1 MSGAVRTG
9 SGGRSRPDARW
20 WPRRAAGAVVVA
32 LGIAT
37 VACHPS
43 PAGRSSPRRTADLRA
58 QWDALLAC
66 ADAET
71 CLAAAERSRYALDAD
86 LQRMALHV
94 ASFGAPA
101 VPVLGAAVSD
111 GSRPRRREIAELAL
125 ASMGAPALEWARDH
139 DDEVGFEVLVL
150 LARRTSAVA
159 EVRPLLVERLPRQ
172 SAWLLGH
179 LRGGPTGAAR
189 NAGLAVIRLLGPDAR
204 GVVERLCPI
213 LDTQARQEW
222 DLAMNVAEAAGRA
235 GALACAPSLGRALT
249 IPSFRVTTAVLE
261 ALSRLGTEDAE
272 VRRAVLNVA
281 TSHWSPRVRWHAVTT
296 IRFLREPSGFD
307 EQAAIERAVAGGA
320 TLSAY
325 FTADVTAGDPIA
337 AAFATRRQDGP
348 RGAEEAPAC
357 AVGRPASQPIPVV
370 DGDTAALLRP
380 LAEGA
385 QQRIA
390 RQASRLP
397 RVTLADLGIG
407 LGVPLTEAAR
417 DAAVAGSTLLV
428 AACAGARGGGLLAI
442 PRAGPPRALRRGCF
456 ERLLPVGP
464 DRATLWAFEGP
475 RHLGAAYGR
484 IWRVSR
490 EGDAERL
497 VPVVDLPAEAIAI
510 DRRRDAVL
518 IATPAGDVAAD
529 LEGHLRP
536 LACAP
541 R

>member
-1 MSGAVRTG
+1 V
-9 SGGRSRPDARW
+9 
-20 WPRRAAGAVVVA
+20 
-32 LGIAT
+32 
-37 VACHPS
+37 
-43 PAGRSSPRRTADLRA
+43 PADRSSPRRTSELRA

-71 CLAAAERSRYALDAD
+71 CLTAAEQSRYALDAD
-86 LQRMALHV
+86 LQRMARRV

-101 VPVLGAAVSD
+101 VPVLAAAASD

-125 ASMGAPALEWARDH
+125 ASMGAPALEWAREH

-150 LARRTSAVA
+150 LARDTSAVA

-172 SAWLLGH
+172 SAWLLGQ
-179 LRGGPTGAAR
+179 LRGGTTEAAR

-204 GVVERLCPI
+204 SVVEGLCPI

-249 IPSFRVTTAVLE
+249 VPSFRVTTTVLE
-261 ALSRLGTEDAE
+261 ALARLGTEDAE
-272 VRRAVLNVA
+272 VRRAVLRVA

-307 EQAAIERAVAGGA
+307 EQAAIARAIAGGA

-325 FTADVTAGDPIA
+325 LTADFTAGDPIA
-337 AAFATRRQDGP
+337 AAFGTRRQDGP
-348 RGAEEAPAC
+348 HGAEEAPAC
-357 AVGRPASQPIPVV
+357 AVGRPSSTGIPVL
-370 DGDTAALLRP
+370 DGNTAALLRP

-385 QQRIA
+385 RQRVD
-390 RQASRLP
+390 RQAARLP
-397 RVTLADLGIG
+397 RATLADLGLG
-407 LGVPLTEAAR
+407 LGVPLPEAAR
-417 DAAVAGSTLLV
+417 DAATAGPTLFVAT
-428 AACAGARGGGLLAI
+428 CAGDRGGGLLAV

-475 RHLGAAYGR
+475 SHLGAAYGR

-490 EGDAERL
+490 EGDAESL
-497 VPVVDLPAEAIAI
+497 VPVVDLPAEAVAI
-510 DRRRDAVL
+510 DRHSDEVL
-518 IATPAGDVAAD
+518 IATPAGDLAVD